1 MKASLFYREGN
12 SDKVYHI
19 QLEKEGS
26 KFVVNFQF
34 GRRGSTL
41 NCGQKTSAPVD
52 YAEAEKIYNK
62 VLHEKLSKGYQ
73 EMEGSDSPTPSI
85 QKVIKPVTNTMLP
98 QLLNAVDDPERYIQ
112 SDDFLAQEKFD
123 GERRIIRIDDSGTT
137 QYNRKGQVIPFTE
150 SLGSAKRHCVLDGEM
165 IGNQFYVFDL
175 LELNGED
182 LRNKPCLARISAL
195 DKLCLGKGFHI
206 VHTAVTEEEKR
217 KLYTS
222 LFKNNK
228 EGIVFKR
235 KSSLY
240 HAGRPASGGDF
251 LKVKFTKTATFIVA
265 NHTKGKRSVGLELI
279 DGDKRVF
286 MGKVTISLNKL
297 IPEIGS
303 LVEVRYLYC
312 FKGGAVYQP
321 SYLGGRTDLNIEDA
335 QLSQIVYKAEN
346 EEE

>member
-12 SDKVYHI
+12 SDKVYYI
-19 QLEKEGS
+19 QIEKEG
-26 KFVVNFQF
+26 KGWNINFQY

-52 YAEAEKIYNK
+52 YDEAEKIYNK
-62 VLHEKLSKGYQ
+62 VLHEKLAKGYQ
-73 EMEGSDSPTPSI
+73 EMEGSDSPKPSI
-85 QKVIKPVTNTMLP
+85 QKATKKVTNAMLP
-98 QLLNAVDDPERYIQ
+98 QLLNAVDDPETYIK
-112 SDDFLAQEKFD
+112 SDEYLAQEKFD
-123 GERRIIRIDDSGTT
+123 GERRIIQIENGVIT
-137 QYNRKGQVIPFTE
+137 QYNRKGQVIPITE
-150 SLGSAKRHCVLDGEM
+150 SFGTAKCNCVLDGEM
-165 IGNQFYVFDL
+165 IGNNFYVFDL
-175 LELNGED
+175 LELD
-182 LRNKPCLARISAL
+182 SKDIRNQTCMDRIFTL
-195 DKLCLGKGFHI
+195 NKLVLGKSFHI
-206 VHTAVTEEEKR
+206 VRTADIEREKR
-217 KLYTS
+217 KLYND
-222 LFKNNK
+222 LLKNNK
-228 EGIVFKR
+228 EGIVFKK

-286 MGKVTISLNKL
+286 MGKVTISPNKE
-297 IPEIGS
+297 IPAIGS
-303 LVEVRYLYC
+303 LIEVRYLYC

-321 SYLGGRTDLNIEDA
+321 SYLETRTDLNVEDA